1 MKTLCDRRCFRETG
15 PEWILRAD
23 EAGLLMLPG
32 ESEAAFRERLRV
44 MEKELAALDSETAAL
59 PSVPAAVRERAQQ
72 IVAKLYG
79 IVPEWAAALYSTG
92 ETGHFSAGVT
102 GLTDNRTPVIFLSG
116 ALERKARHRGYTAE
130 ETLAHEMVHAA
141 RSAFPD
147 SVYEEYFPCQVHAS
161 RFRRTAGNFFR
172 SWHVPVLFF
181 GGLCAAVLHP
191 AAVVLPLFLLL
202 REMQLRRRIRRAAE
216 TLRGAGLKPEP
227 VLLRLSDREIQRL
240 SGGAL
245 PDFMLDGASVR
256 REVLYRR
263 FSR

>member
-1 MKTLCDRRCFRETG
+1 MRTPCNRRCFRGTG
-15 PEWILRAD
+15 PDWILRAD
-23 EAGLLMLPG
+23 EAGLPMLPG
-32 ESEAAFRERLRV
+32 ESESAFRERLRV

-59 PSVPAAVRERAQQ
+59 PPVPTAVRERAQQ

-79 IVPEWAAALYSTG
+79 IAPTWVAALFSTR
-92 ETGHFSAGVT
+92 ETGRFSAGVT
-102 GLTDNRTPVIFLSG
+102 GLTDDRTPIIFLSG
-116 ALERKARHRGYTAE
+116 AFERKVRHRGYTAE

-161 RFRRTAGNFFR
+161 RFRRSAGNFFR
-172 SWHVPVLFF
+172 SWYIPVLFF

-191 AAVVLPLFLLL
+191 VFIVLPLLLLL
-202 REMQLRRRIRRAAE
+202 REMQLRLRLRRAAE
-216 TLRGAGLKPEP
+216 TLCRVGLEPGP
-227 VLLRLSDREIQRL
+227 VLLRLSDREIHTL
-240 SGGAL
+240 SGGEL
-245 PDFMLDGASVR
+245 PDFMQDGTSVR